1 MADYDHTLI
10 DDVIHSR
17 LRLAVM
23 AVLATLE
30 RIEFTLLRDRVKAT
44 DGNLS
49 THLRKLEDV
58 GYVHIEKHFV
68 DRKPRTDC
76 SLTDAGR
83 AAFRA
88 YIEQLGQIVASST
101 LPSTSKKQQD
111 ETP

>member
-23 AVLATLE
+23 AVLASVELV
-30 RIEFTLLRDRVKAT
+30 EFTLLREKVKAT

-49 THLRKLEDV
+49 THLRKLEDA
-58 GYVHIEKHFV
+58 GYVLLEKRFV

-76 SLTDAGR
+76 RLTPAGR

-88 YIEQLGQIVASST
+88 YIEQLGQIVSANRPDES
-101 LPSTSKKQQD
+101 PKQ
-111 ETP
+111 

>member
-23 AVLATLE
+23 AALASVE
-30 RIEFTLLRDRVKAT
+30 RMEFTALRDKVHAT

-49 THLRKLEDV
+49 VHLRKLEDA
-58 GYVHIEKHFV
+58 GYVHIEKRFAE
-68 DRKPRTDC
+68 RKPRSDC
-76 SLTDAGR
+76 SITAQGR

-88 YIEQLGQIVASST
+88 YVDQLASLVGEPTAADRRDDRDNS
-101 LPSTSKKQQD
+101 
-111 ETP
+111 

>member
-1 MADYDHTLI
+1 MVDYDHTQI

-23 AVLATLE
+23 AVLASVE
-30 RIEFTLLRDRVKAT
+30 RCEFTLLRNRVKAT

-49 THLRKLEDV
+49 VHLRKLEEA
-58 GYVHIEKHFV
+58 GYVLIEKRFV

-76 SLTDAGR
+76 SLTDSGR

-88 YIEQLGQIVASST
+88 YIEQLGQIVST
-101 LPSTSKKQQD
+101 NNPGELS
-111 ETP
+111 